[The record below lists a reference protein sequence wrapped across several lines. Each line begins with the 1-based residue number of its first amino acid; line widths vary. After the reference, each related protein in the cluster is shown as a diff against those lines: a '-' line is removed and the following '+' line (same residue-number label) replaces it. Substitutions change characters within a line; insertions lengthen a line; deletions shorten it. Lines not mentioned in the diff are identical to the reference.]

1 MSGHVTDEGG
11 TSASNPVDTY
21 RYPRHVLFY
30 SIYLYS
36 VHLLSS
42 LSLAGFLY
50 LVLIQRDKWPVLSG
64 VDGEIKTN
72 LRSRFNIDT
81 RYITTEPDVKLNEL
95 I

>member
-30 SIYLYS
+30 SINLYS
-36 VHLLSS
+36 VHLLSPLS

-50 LVLIQRDKWPVLSG
+50 LVLIQRDK
-64 VDGEIKTN
+64 
-72 LRSRFNIDT
+72 
-81 RYITTEPDVKLNEL
+81 
-95 I
+95 